1 LATVAGQTPAQ
12 SDRQRAQQHLERGLS
27 YSYWDDPRAEEE
39 YKQAI
44 AIRAGVY
51 PEAWNSLSDFLWGR
65 LRFEEAADAWQKYL
79 EQSPAS
85 KIPKFAKDLQK
96 RLKRAAFLKS
106 KSDKGETLSL
116 VESLDLTILIE
127 GFGSEAQGLP
137 YAEKTVQLY
146 PESSK
151 ALVKLAELID
161 WKQKDRARELFNR
174 AIAFEPREPANYL
187 ARAQFHYWVDV
198 NATQAA
204 EDFRKVI
211 ELGDDK
217 NASAWWGLGG
227 TLARLGR
234 RDEAIAAFK
243 KYLSLRPVSVAEHDK
258 DVIKA
263 IELLKNGTLKP

>member
-1 LATVAGQTPAQ
+1 VHGTGARAGG
-12 SDRQRAQQHLERGLS
+12 RRRAQ
-27 YSYWDDPRAEEE
+27 
-39 YKQAI
+39 
-44 AIRAGVY
+44 
-51 PEAWNSLSDFLWGR
+51 
-65 LRFEEAADAWQKYL
+65 WQKYL

-198 NATQAA
+198 NAAQAA